1 LKGCPCFPRYLS
13 TPNSVKSDND
23 RSVARSGRSESV
35 STAIRR
41 AQIPHFGLHVPELG
55 FCLPLHMSAP
65 GLRPDPKSEE
75 LLALME
81 REAQRLGV
89 LDKPKTSFLFLLINR
104 ISQRSARGRAEER
117 EPFVVP
123 HRRDVTVDRFRG
135 LPNSPSCR
143 HLSPPM
149 GPYTLYYGIESR
161 RQELFLLTRIS
172 VRILLNKRL
181 LCTASTTERLVC
193 HHYQPA
199 YRSVLF
205 RCVTLPIPAYQSKR
219 TGLT

>member
-1 LKGCPCFPRYLS
+1 
-13 TPNSVKSDND
+13 
-23 RSVARSGRSESV
+23 
-35 STAIRR
+35 
-41 AQIPHFGLHVPELG
+41 
-55 FCLPLHMSAP
+55 
-65 GLRPDPKSEE
+65 
-75 LLALME
+75 ME

-89 LDKPKTSFLFLLINR
+89 LDKPKPSFLFLLINP
-104 ISQRSARGRAEER
+104 ISQRSARGRAEEL

-123 HRRDVTVDRFRG
+123 HRRDVTVDRFRE

-181 LCTASTTERLVC
+181 ICTASTTERLVC
-193 HHYQPA
+193 HHCQPA